1 MKIKQQLHLKCQEL
15 LQDRLRVLEK
25 SMNDIYNNLESE
37 TKSTAGDKHETGR
50 AMLHLEREK
59 LGHQLAIINNQLQ
72 VFNKI
77 NFSSLIT
84 PIIFESN
91 FGYFLVSSLSLI
103 SFIGQL
109 ASIKISSNLIL
120 LLAKGTLSNAPGA
133 SNFLCID
140 FAISISGE
148 IITSI
153 KIVL

>member
-15 LQDRLRVLEK
+15 LQNRLRIVEK

-77 NFSSLIT
+77 NLEAQISRVVLGSLVYT
-84 PIIFESN
+84 TQAN
-91 FGYFLVSSLSLI
+91 YFISVSMGELKAGKIRAYAI
-103 SFIGQL
+103 SAMSPVGQAL
-109 ASIKISSNLIL
+109 MLKAVDETVFYNNQEIKIL
-120 LLAKGTLSNAPGA
+120 K
-133 SNFLCID
+133 
-140 FAISISGE
+140 IS
-148 IITSI
+148 
-153 KIVL
+153 

>member
-15 LQDRLRVLEK
+15 LQNRLRVLEK

-77 NFSSLIT
+77 NLEAQISRVVLGSLVYT
-84 PIIFESN
+84 TQAN
-91 FGYFLVSSLSLI
+91 YFISVSMGELKAGKIRAYAI
-103 SFIGQL
+103 SAMSPVGQAL
-109 ASIKISSNLIL
+109 MLKAVDETVFYNNQEIKIL
-120 LLAKGTLSNAPGA
+120 K
-133 SNFLCID
+133 
-140 FAISISGE
+140 IS
-148 IITSI
+148 
-153 KIVL
+153 